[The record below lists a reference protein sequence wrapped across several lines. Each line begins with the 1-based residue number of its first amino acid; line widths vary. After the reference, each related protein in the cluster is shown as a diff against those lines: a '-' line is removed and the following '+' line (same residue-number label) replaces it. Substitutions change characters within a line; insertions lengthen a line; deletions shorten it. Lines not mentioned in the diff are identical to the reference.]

1 MDDDE
6 SRIAEKFEA
15 LRGVMD
21 EQMRRL
27 WAATEARALGGM
39 EGSASSLGR

>member
-1 MDDDE
+1 MDDDG

-27 WAATEARALGGM
+27 WARQMIASTTKGLRVRCARH
-39 EGSASSLGR
+39 R